1 MAELDLARKLLAEL
15 RRMPNATPTEA
26 LAAFRRRLVE
36 LGLANG
42 KARPR
47 GSMRRVGRRQSPI

>member
-15 RRMPNATPTEA
+15 RQMPNATPAET

-36 LGLANG
+36 LGLANE
-42 KARPR
+42 KAR
-47 GSMRRVGRRQSPI
+47 